1 MVDYSTQNPIGS
13 QERSKQLVWYEQPA
27 FRQNGT
33 NPIWKHIGINSAYNV
48 GFNIAHKETRIVG
61 SRKQFSD
68 RKLMEEGTVS
78 LTYEMN
84 TDGGT
89 VLPRYGILDPVG
101 TGTMARPISFLETV
115 TYPSGTTMYRL
126 FNNCITETIA
136 FNFERD
142 YTVTQD
148 FYATEITPFMTLSAL
163 QTLLGMGT
171 NLPNFP
177 ANLTGEPWNHLDHEL
192 VIPNTGSPVTVAG
205 DIFLAENM
213 TVEVANNL
221 RKQNPLGYSQTRYI
235 AAGNKEVTGTMTVYA
250 TEAQVMVDHVRNF
263 DSCTITL
270 KIKEATTPGD
280 VTFTVTGAKF
290 NNFSDAVEAA
300 SNDWSLIEVP
310 FTATDCTITAFP

>member
-1 MVDYSTQNPIGS
+1 MPAFKTQGVNPIF
-13 QERSKQLVWYEQPA
+13 KQ
-27 FRQNGT
+27 
-33 NPIWKHIGINSAYNV
+33 IGINSAYNV
-48 GFNIAHKETRIVG
+48 SQNIAHKSTRIVG

-101 TGTMARPISFLETV
+101 TGTMARPLSFLETV
-115 TYPSGTTMYRL
+115 TYPSGTTMYRQ
-126 FNNCITETIA
+126 FNNCITENIT

-148 FYATEITPFMTLSAL
+148 FYATDITAFLTLAQL
-163 QTLLGMGT
+163 QTALGLGT
-171 NLPNFP
+171 QQPQFP
-177 ANLTGEPWNHLDHEL
+177 AAPTGEPWNHLDHEN
-192 VIPNTGSPVTVAG
+192 ICITTGSPCTVAG
-205 DIFLAENM
+205 DIFLIENM

-221 RKQNPLGYSQTRYI
+221 RKQNPLGYCATRYI

-250 TEAQVMVDHVRNF
+250 TEAQVMIDHVRNF
-263 DSCTITL
+263 DSCAISL

-280 VTFTVTGAKF
+280 VTFNVVGAKF

-310 FTATDCTITAFP
+310 FTANDCTISQYP